1 MLSQERVCH
10 DFFSLFFGDSL
21 RTMQRGRIWLMAAAA
36 ACATIVIVSQI
47 DFGAVEL
54 LDRHSGIKALT
65 TSANANESRGGE
77 FAKVDDR
84 DFVLLT
90 SSPPTFRE
98 RFTFFSIPVALS
110 ACVPHQPLTCK

>member
-1 MLSQERVCH
+1 MLPQERICH
-10 DFFSLFFGDSL
+10 EESGADFFFFGDSL
-21 RTMQRGRIWLMAAAA
+21 RLMRGRIWLMAAAA
-36 ACATIVIVSQI
+36 ACATIVIVSQM

-65 TSANANESRGGE
+65 TSANADQSRGGE

-90 SSPPTFRE
+90 PSPADLP
-98 RFTFFSIPVALS
+98 
-110 ACVPHQPLTCK
+110 

>member
-1 MLSQERVCH
+1 
-10 DFFSLFFGDSL
+10 
-21 RTMQRGRIWLMAAAA
+21 MAAAA
-36 ACATIVIVSQI
+36 ACATIVIVSQM

-98 RFTFFSIPVALS
+98 QFTFSSIPVALS
-110 ACVPHQPLTCK
+110 VCVPHQLYLIHANKKYTLSAGLGWVAAQSNAAG